1 MRGRAGRIMKRLQ
14 TQSDWPRYRRGDGR
28 RWLLPLAAVSIAV
41 AGSLVLAGCGSG
53 EEKEVEVEANVS
65 VQAATAQT
73 KTIEDEITASATL
86 YPRDQAAIVPKVS
99 APIERFYVQR
109 GSHVHAGQLLA
120 ELENKDV
127 QGTVTE
133 SQGEYSSA
141 EADYA
146 NAAQKAALD
155 KEVAK
160 QQLQAAQNVY
170 NARETLYK
178 QGAIAAKD
186 VEDSKI
192 ALTQAQSAYDL
203 AEKESE
209 VAAAKGTLNAAKG
222 KTQSA
227 EAQLSYT
234 KITSPIDGVVTDRP
248 FYVGETPAAGTAIL
262 TVMDLSSVVARAY
275 LSPEQAARLHVGD
288 EATLVAGAGGKEIP
302 GKVTTVSPAV
312 DPNSTTVQVWVEA
325 KNPGEKLE
333 PGTTVTVSIVAR
345 TIKNA
350 LVVPAEAILTAPD
363 GTTAV
368 MVIGKDGKAHQT
380 AVKTGT
386 KDDDDEE
393 ILSGLSAGDQVV
405 TIGAYGL
412 PDGAKVTVTKAPA
425 PGEDKDD
432 DKKPD

>member
-1 MRGRAGRIMKRLQ
+1 MERLR
-14 TQSDWPRYRRGDGR
+14 TLRYRLNWEWREGR
-28 RWLLPLAAVSIAV
+28 ERSARLSAAAILIVF
-41 AGSLVLAGCGSG
+41 AGSLAFVGCGSG
-53 EEKEVEVEANVS
+53 EEKEAEVEPNVS
-65 VQAATAQT
+65 VQAATAET
-73 KTIEDEITASATL
+73 KTVQDEITSTATL
-86 YPRDQAAIVPKVS
+86 YPHDQAAIVPKVS
-99 APIERFYVQR
+99 APIEKFYVER
-109 GSHVHAGQLLA
+109 GSRVHAGQVLA

-141 EADYA
+141 QADYD
-146 NAAQKAALD
+146 NAAQKAELD

-178 QGAIAAKD
+178 QGAIAQKD
-186 VEDSKI
+186 VEDSKV

-203 AEKESE
+203 AVKESE
-209 VAAAKGTLNAAKG
+209 VAAAKGTLNAARG

-234 KITSPIDGVVTDRP
+234 RITSPIDGVVTDRP
-248 FYVGETPAAGTAIL
+248 FYVGETPAAGTSVL

-288 EATLVAGAGGKEIP
+288 EATLLASAGGKEIP
-302 GKVTTVSPAV
+302 AKVTTVSPAV
-312 DPNSTTVQVWVEA
+312 DPNTTTVQVWVEA
-325 KNPGEKLE
+325 KNPGEKLQA
-333 PGTTVTVSIVAR
+333 GATVTVSIVAR

-350 LVVPAEAILTAPD
+350 LVVPSEAILTAPD
-363 GTTAV
+363 GTASV
-368 MVIGKDGKAHQT
+368 MLIGKDGKAHQT
-380 AVKTGT
+380 AVKTGI
-386 KDDDDEE
+386 KDDDDVQV
-393 ILSGLSAGDQVV
+393 LSGVNAGDQVV
-405 TIGAYGL
+405 TTGAYGL

-425 PGEDKDD
+425 PGEDKDKDPD

>member
-1 MRGRAGRIMKRLQ
+1 MERLRTLRYWNRPGWHPARGSRA
-14 TQSDWPRYRRGDGR
+14 
-28 RWLLPLAAVSIAV
+28 WLSAIAISIAL
-41 AGSLVLAGCGSG
+41 AGTLALAGCGSG
-53 EEKEVEVEANVS
+53 EEKEAEVEPNVS
-65 VQAATAQT
+65 VQAAMAETR
-73 KTIEDEITASATL
+73 TIQDEITTSATL

-99 APIERFYVQR
+99 APIEKFFVER
-109 GSHVHAGQLLA
+109 GSHVHVGQVLA

-141 EADYA
+141 QADFD
-146 NAAQKAALD
+146 NAAQKADLD

-178 QGAIAAKD
+178 QGAIAQKD
-186 VEDSKI
+186 VEDSKV

-203 AEKESE
+203 AVKESE
-209 VAAAKGTLNAAKG
+209 VAAARGTLNAARG
-222 KTQSA
+222 KTESA

-234 KITSPIDGVVTDRP
+234 KITSPIDGLVTDRP

-288 EATLVAGAGGKEIP
+288 EATLVASAGGKEIP
-302 GKVTTVSPAV
+302 AKVTTVSPAV

-325 KNPGEKLE
+325 KNPGEKLQA
-333 PGTTVTVSIVAR
+333 GATVTVSVVAR

-363 GTTAV
+363 GTTSV

-380 AVKTGT
+380 AVKTGI
-386 KDDDDEE
+386 KDDDDVQ
-393 ILSGLSAGDQVV
+393 ILSGLSVGDQVV
-405 TIGAYGL
+405 TTGAYGL

-425 PGEDKDD
+425 PGEDKDKDED